1 MLHECHIIDGAFT
14 EVNGQRPSDISYTSS
29 MISDS
34 RMQYVTNFF
43 EETTS
48 QAEFHA
54 RYGEL
59 CLLKFA
65 DLFILWKPVWNPIG
79 KRSAVEGGRTSS
91 GTYMIVL
98 AGSVDGRGAQLK

>member
-1 MLHECHIIDGAFT
+1 
-14 EVNGQRPSDISYTSS
+14 

-48 QAEFHA
+48 QAKLHA
-54 RYGEL
+54 RYGDL

-79 KRSAVEGGRTSS
+79 KRLAVE
-91 GTYMIVL
+91 
-98 AGSVDGRGAQLK
+98 VDGQVQDPTCSFKRAASTGEALI

>member
-1 MLHECHIIDGAFT
+1 
-14 EVNGQRPSDISYTSS
+14 
-29 MISDS
+29 
-34 RMQYVTNFF
+34 MQYVTNFF

-54 RYGEL
+54 RYGDL

-79 KRSAVEGGRTSS
+79 KRLAVEGERTSP
-91 GTYMIVL
+91 GTYMLIQ
-98 AGSVDGRGAQLK
+98 AGGVNGRGAQLK